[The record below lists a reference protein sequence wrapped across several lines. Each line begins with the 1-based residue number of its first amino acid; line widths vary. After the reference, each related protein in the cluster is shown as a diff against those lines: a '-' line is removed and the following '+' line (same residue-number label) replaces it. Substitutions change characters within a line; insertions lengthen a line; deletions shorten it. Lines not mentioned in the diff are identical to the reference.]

1 MERGKET
8 KVDNPDF
15 LIDKRIV
22 FNLIDEIIDKII
34 SILRK
39 KRLPVGWSWRETSN
53 EISFIIETFE
63 GLKKKII
70 EYKQV

>member
-22 FNLIDEIIDKII
+22 FNLIDEIIDKFHWT
-34 SILRK
+34 RT
-39 KRLPVGWSWRETSN
+39 V
-53 EISFIIETFE
+53 
-63 GLKKKII
+63 
-70 EYKQV
+70 